1 MNEAVYIVYGV
12 RDHEEDSVE
21 STATSLPFIEGVY
34 VDLEEA
40 WRNKKFMQKS
50 ADYGHLIWYL
60 QAEQLIGGDCDFL
73 RRQSIQRKSRKNL
86 N

>member
-60 QAEQLIGGDCDFL
+60 QAEQLIGGGLRFL
-73 RRQSIQRKSRKNL
+73 TQTKYSKKI
-86 N
+86 